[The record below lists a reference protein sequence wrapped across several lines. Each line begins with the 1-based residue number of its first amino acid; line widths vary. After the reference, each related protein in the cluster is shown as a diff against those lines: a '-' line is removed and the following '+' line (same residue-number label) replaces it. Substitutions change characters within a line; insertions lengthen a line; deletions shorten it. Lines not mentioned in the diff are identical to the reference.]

1 MKPEDAFA
9 ENENKSGNIDIW
21 SFVYEKGLK
30 EMFTYFLSKS
40 KVNYYNK

>member
-1 MKPEDAFA
+1 MKPEEAFSD
-9 ENENKSGNIDIW
+9 NETKTGNIDIW

-40 KVNYYNK
+40 KVKKTN